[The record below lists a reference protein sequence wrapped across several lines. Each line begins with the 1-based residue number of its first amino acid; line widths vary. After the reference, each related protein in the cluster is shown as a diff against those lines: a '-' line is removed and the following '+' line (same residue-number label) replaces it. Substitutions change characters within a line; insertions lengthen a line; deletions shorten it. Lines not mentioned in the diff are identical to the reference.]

1 VTSEKALTK
10 VEKNRLA
17 ELEAVIDRELP
28 RFEES
33 GTAIGV
39 ALVEICDSKLY
50 RQTHSTFEA
59 YVRERFD
66 KSRQWAYQLID
77 AAAVSS
83 VLDKAGL
90 PAIRSRRALLELL
103 PVLRHDGDEA
113 VVEVV
118 REMLAEHGESLTA
131 PKVREALQSAA
142 TGKNGWRTPKPDGD
156 EWFTPAKY
164 VEAARGVLGGI
175 DLDPASKAL
184 AQETVQAARYYSLI
198 ERGEDGLALPWAGRM
213 FLNPPFSKAKLFGP
227 KLLREYEAG
236 NVQSIAPPQSR
247 PLLLRTSSGSVA
259 QSTFCV
265 RKLSAAMV
273 WLPDRARR

>member
-1 VTSEKALTK
+1 
-10 VEKNRLA
+10 
-17 ELEAVIDRELP
+17 
-28 RFEES
+28 
-33 GTAIGV
+33 
-39 ALVEICDSKLY
+39 
-50 RQTHSTFEA
+50 
-59 YVRERFD
+59 
-66 KSRQWAYQLID
+66 
-77 AAAVSS
+77 
-83 VLDKAGL
+83 
-90 PAIRSRRALLELL
+90 
-103 PVLRHDGDEA
+103 VLRDDGDEA
-113 VVEVV
+113 VIEVV
-118 REMLAEHGESLTA
+118 REMLAEHGENLTA

-236 NVQSIAPPQSR
+236 NVQAAVMLINAYSADTKWFR
-247 PLLLRTSSGSVA
+247 PFWNHPICITDHYVKFYNPSKKGKNSGA
-259 QSTFCV
+259 TWP
-265 RKLSAAMV
+265 R
-273 WLPDRARR
+273 P